1 MDPRGQLLRAAL
13 GFAGCSMPSYDRAL
27 QALRTWLDSWS
38 GIGRVAVGMARQGY
52 DLQLTRYDEKGWRA
66 TFYTTGDGALAD
78 ARDVASS
85 APSTATVTMTV
96 VKDYGKSVTARPCD
110 KPFLTRSS
118 SARTRANSF
127 SKRSILFQASSS
139 TPQPAQRAIS
149 SSDGDGSASRSRRSV
164 ITNPWI
170 RLQGSGGRAA
180 ERLQHAP
187 MSVPTASVGS
197 AVGFALM
204 SPGAAWERTPW
215 QRRR

>member
-1 MDPRGQLLRAAL
+1 MTNAA
-13 GFAGCSMPSYDRAL
+13 G
-27 QALRTWLDSWS
+27 
-38 GIGRVAVGMARQGY
+38 ARRS
-52 DLQLTRYDEKGWRA
+52 TRR
-66 TFYTTGDGALAD
+66 DGALAD

-85 APSTATVTMTV
+85 APSTATVSMTV
-96 VKDYGKSVTARPCD
+96 AKDYGRSVTARPCD
-110 KPFLTRSS
+110 NPSLTRSS

-139 TPQPAQRAIS
+139 TPHPAHRAIS
-149 SSDGDGSASRSRRSV
+149 SSDGDGNASRSPRSI

-180 ERLQHAP
+180 ERVQHAP
-187 MSVPTASVGS
+187 MSVPTASVGF

-215 QRRR
+215 HATQRAAWQALKRADG